1 MECANAS
8 AASIEAEKASG
19 SGVVS
24 AGAGADRESGEVDP
38 WARLHLS
45 QGRVYLAFVSAF
57 EMDVTCPS
65 ESI

>member
-1 MECANAS
+1 MECGNES
-8 AASIEAEKASG
+8 AVSIEAEKASG

-24 AGAGADRESGEVDP
+24 AGADRESGEVDP

-45 QGRVYLAFVSAF
+45 QGRVYSAFVSAF
-57 EMDVTCPS
+57 VMDVTCPS